1 MLVSQV
7 SHNSRIPCTARFQMG
22 TTARGVCACL
32 GGKGREGG
40 REGER
45 ERRVGG
51 DVKYDN
57 YKSINSFRV
66 IEASHLR
73 MQHDLILLLNI
84 YTKTGDTVNK
94 SISQCPAEG
103 CGFAI

>member
-22 TTARGVCACL
+22 ITARGVCVCL
-32 GGKGREGG
+32 GGGREGGEREGG
-40 REGER
+40 REGE

-57 YKSINSFRV
+57 YRKKDKQ
-66 IEASHLR
+66 L
-73 MQHDLILLLNI
+73 
-84 YTKTGDTVNK
+84 
-94 SISQCPAEG
+94 
-103 CGFAI
+103 

>member
-22 TTARGVCACL
+22 TTARGVCVYLC
-32 GGKGREGG
+32 GGREGG
-40 REGER
+40 REGEEGER

-66 IEASHLR
+66 IIKPPTHA
-73 MQHDLILLLNI
+73 
-84 YTKTGDTVNK
+84 T
-94 SISQCPAEG
+94 
-103 CGFAI
+103 

>member
-1 MLVSQV
+1 MVASRTYTEATVLAEPVKVEYAGITSVTQFTY
-7 SHNSRIPCTARFQMG
+7 SLHSSLPDGHNCKGSVCIFG
-22 TTARGVCACL
+22 WGERGRER
-32 GGKGREGG
+32 GREGG

-66 IEASHLR
+66 IIKPPTHA
-73 MQHDLILLLNI
+73 
-84 YTKTGDTVNK
+84 T
-94 SISQCPAEG
+94 
-103 CGFAI
+103 